1 VSAHDGKLVT
11 LGRITGVFGVQGWL
25 KIHSYTEPRDN
36 IVRFDT
42 WTLERDGRRTRVAVE
57 AGRRHGAGVVVK
69 LAGVDDRDAAHA
81 WVGAEVLVERNALPD
96 CAPGEYYWTDL
107 EGLEVR
113 TPAGETLGRVDH
125 LLATGGHDVLVLDG
139 TPARLIPFVLG
150 TVIRAVDLEG
160 GVIVADWAAD
170 Y

>member
-1 VSAHDGKLVT
+1 VSAHDGKLIT
-11 LGRITGVFGVQGWL
+11 LGRIAGVFGVKGWL
-25 KIHSYTEPRDN
+25 KIHSYTDPRDN
-36 IVRFDT
+36 IVAFDT
-42 WTLERDGRRTRVAVE
+42 WTLERDGRHTRVAVE

-69 LAGVDDRDAAHA
+69 LAGVDDRDAAQA
-81 WVGAEVLVERNALPD
+81 CVGADVLVERSALPE
-96 CAPGEYYWTDL
+96 CAPGEYYWADL

-113 TPAGETLGRVDH
+113 TPTGEMLGRVDH
-125 LLATGGHDVLVLDG
+125 LLATGSHDVLVLEG

-150 TVIRAVDLEG
+150 TVIRTVDLEG

>member
-36 IVRFDT
+36 IVGFDT
-42 WTLERDGRRTRVAVE
+42 WTLERDGERTRVAVE
-57 AGRRHGAGVVVK
+57 AGRRQGAGIVVK
-69 LAGVDDRDAAHA
+69 LAGIDDRDEAHA
-81 WVGAEVLVERNALPD
+81 WVGADVLVERRALPE

-113 TPAGETLGRVDH
+113 TPSGDTLGRVDH

-139 TPARLIPFVLG
+139 TPSRLIPFVLG

-160 GVIVADWAAD
+160 GIIVADWAAD